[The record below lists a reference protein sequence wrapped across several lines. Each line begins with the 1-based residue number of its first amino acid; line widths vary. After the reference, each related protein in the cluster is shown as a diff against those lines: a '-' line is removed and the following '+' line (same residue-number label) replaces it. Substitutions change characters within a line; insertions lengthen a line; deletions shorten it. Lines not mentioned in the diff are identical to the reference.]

1 MEVIFIKTLKG
12 QGKEGEI
19 KNVAAGYAENFL
31 IKKGYA
37 LKKTEEN
44 YKIYLKNLKDLKE
57 KQALE
62 NKEALILKEKYQE
75 KVLSFKVKV
84 SEDSRVFGSISVKQI
99 KEGLKNI
106 GLDVD
111 KTQILID
118 HPISTLGNHFV
129 NITLTKDVI
138 LKIIVRLERE

>member
-19 KNVAAGYAENFL
+19 KNVAPGYAENFL

-84 SEDSRVFGSISVKQI
+84 SEDSRVFGSISIKQI

>member
-19 KNVAAGYAENFL
+19 KNVAPGYAENFL

-37 LKKTEEN
+37 LKKNEEN
-44 YKIYLKNLKDLKE
+44 YKKYLKNLKDLKE

-84 SEDSRVFGSISVKQI
+84 SEDSRVFGSISIKQI

>member
-19 KNVAAGYAENFL
+19 KNVAPGYAENFL

-37 LKKTEEN
+37 L
-44 YKIYLKNLKDLKE
+44 

>member
-19 KNVAAGYAENFL
+19 KNVAPGYAENFL

-44 YKIYLKNLKDLKE
+44 YKIYQKNLKNQKE
-57 KQALE
+57 KIALE
-62 NKEALILKEKYQE
+62 NKEALLVKEKYKE
-75 KVLSFKVKV
+75 KVITFKVKV

-99 KEGLKNI
+99 KEELKKI
-106 GLDVD
+106 GLDID
-111 KTQILID
+111 KTQISID

-129 NITLTKDVI
+129 NINLTKDVI

>member
-19 KNVAAGYAENFL
+19 KNVAPGYAENFL

-129 NITLTKDVI
+129 NITLKNDVI

>member
-19 KNVAAGYAENFL
+19 KNVAPGYAENFL

-118 HPISTLGNHFV
+118 HPISILGNHFV

>member
-19 KNVAAGYAENFL
+19 KNVAPGYAENFL

-44 YKIYLKNLKDLKE
+44 YKIYQKKLKE
-57 KQALE
+57 QIAYE
-62 NKEALILKEKYQE
+62 NKEALLIKEKYQE
-75 KVLSFKVKV
+75 KVITFKVKV

-99 KEGLKNI
+99 KEELKKI
-106 GLDVD
+106 GLDID
-111 KTQILID
+111 KTQISID

-129 NITLTKDVI
+129 NINLTKDVI

>member
-19 KNVAAGYAENFL
+19 KNVAPGYAENFL

>member
-1 MEVIFIKTLKG
+1 M
-12 QGKEGEI
+12 
-19 KNVAAGYAENFL
+19 L
-31 IKKGYA
+31 I
-37 LKKTEEN
+37 LKK
-44 YKIYLKNLKDLKE
+44 YLKYKK
-57 KQALE
+57 
-62 NKEALILKEKYQE
+62 LILKEKYQE

-99 KEGLKNI
+99 KEVLKNI

>member
-19 KNVAAGYAENFL
+19 KNVAPGYAENFL

-106 GLDVD
+106 GLYVD

>member
-19 KNVAAGYAENFL
+19 KNVAPGYAENFL

-44 YKIYLKNLKDLKE
+44 YKIYQKKLKE
-57 KQALE
+57 LKEQIAYE
-62 NKEALILKEKYQE
+62 NKEALLIKEKYQE
-75 KVLSFKVKV
+75 KVITFKVKV

-99 KEGLKNI
+99 KEELKKI
-106 GLDVD
+106 GLDID
-111 KTQILID
+111 KTQISID
-118 HPISTLGNHFV
+118 YPISTLGNHFV
-129 NITLTKDVI
+129 NINLTKDVI

>member
-44 YKIYLKNLKDLKE
+44 YKIYLKNLKNQKE
-57 KQALE
+57 KIALE
-62 NKEALILKEKYQE
+62 NKEALLVKEKYQE
-75 KVLSFKVKV
+75 KVISFKVKV
-84 SEDSRVFGSISVKQI
+84 SDDSRVFGSISVKQI
-99 KEGLKNI
+99 KEALKNI
-106 GLDVD
+106 GLDIE
-111 KTQILID
+111 KTQIAID

-129 NITLTKDVI
+129 NINLTKDVI

>member
-19 KNVAAGYAENFL
+19 KNVAPGYAENFL

-129 NITLTKDVI
+129 NITLTRDVI

>member
-19 KNVAAGYAENFL
+19 RNVAPGYAENFL

>member
-1 MEVIFIKTLKG
+1 MEVIFIKTLKA

-19 KNVAAGYAENFL
+19 KNVAPGYAENFL

-44 YKIYLKNLKDLKE
+44 YKIYQKKLKE
-57 KQALE
+57 LKKQIAYE
-62 NKEALILKEKYQE
+62 NKEALLIKEKYQE
-75 KVLSFKVKV
+75 KVITFKVKV

-99 KEGLKNI
+99 KEELKKI
-106 GLDVD
+106 GLDID
-111 KTQILID
+111 KTQISID

-129 NITLTKDVI
+129 NINLTKDVI

>member
-19 KNVAAGYAENFL
+19 KNVAPGYAENFL

-62 NKEALILKEKYQE
+62 NKEASILKEKYQE

>member
-19 KNVAAGYAENFL
+19 KNVAPGYAENFL

-99 KEGLKNI
+99 IEGLKNI

>member
-19 KNVAAGYAENFL
+19 KNVAPGYAENFL

-84 SEDSRVFGSISVKQI
+84 SEDSRVFGSISLKQI

>member
-19 KNVAAGYAENFL
+19 KNVAPGYAENFL

-99 KEGLKNI
+99 KEVLKNI

>member
-12 QGKEGEI
+12 QCKEGEI
-19 KNVAAGYAENFL
+19 KNVAPGYAENFL

>member
-19 KNVAAGYAENFL
+19 KNVAPGYAENFL

-44 YKIYLKNLKDLKE
+44 YKIYLKNLKD
-57 KQALE
+57 
-62 NKEALILKEKYQE
+62 LKEKYQE

>member
-19 KNVAAGYAENFL
+19 KNVAPGYAENFL

-111 KTQILID
+111 KIQILID

>member
-19 KNVAAGYAENFL
+19 KNVAPGYAENFL

-84 SEDSRVFGSISVKQI
+84 SEDSRVFGSISVNQI

>member
-129 NITLTKDVI
+129 NINLTKDVI

>member
-19 KNVAAGYAENFL
+19 KNVAPGYAENFL

-111 KTQILID
+111 KTQILI
-118 HPISTLGNHFV
+118 
-129 NITLTKDVI
+129 I
-138 LKIIVRLERE
+138 L

>member
-44 YKIYLKNLKDLKE
+44 YKIYQKNLQNQKE
-57 KQALE
+57 KIALE
-62 NKEALILKEKYQE
+62 NKEALLVKEKYQE
-75 KVLSFKVKV
+75 KVISFKVKV
-84 SEDSRVFGSISVKQI
+84 SDDSRVFGSISVKQI
-99 KEGLKNI
+99 KEALKNM
-106 GLDVD
+106 GLDIE
-111 KTQILID
+111 KTQIASD

-129 NITLTKDVI
+129 NINLTKDVI

>member
-19 KNVAAGYAENFL
+19 KNVVPGYAENFL

>member
-19 KNVAAGYAENFL
+19 KNVAPGYAENFL

-44 YKIYLKNLKDLKE
+44 YKIYLKNLKE

-62 NKEALILKEKYQE
+62 NKEASILKEKYQE